1 MNIKK
6 VYKRPQ
12 TELLDMEIQQLCYS
26 MPTGGNGGGRTNDN
40 WARDADFNFQDDSE
54 VTGETQEVA
63 Y

>member
-26 MPTGGNGGGRTNDN
+26 MPTKGKTDDN
-40 WARDADFNFQDDSE
+40 AGWARDADFNFQDDSE

>member
-26 MPTGGNGGGRTNDN
+26 MPTGGNGSGRTGDN
-40 WARDADFNFQDDSE
+40 WSRGSDSNFKDESE
-54 VTGETQEVA
+54 ETDETGGVI